1 MWRAT
6 LKSLLAKKV
15 RLALTAFSV
24 VLGVGFVA
32 GTYVLTDTMNAA
44 FDELFTS
51 AAQSSDVV
59 VRAGSA
65 FTGVEAGPGGG
76 GSEERDPIPET
87 LLADVQAVD
96 GVERA
101 TGSVSG
107 YAQMVDPATGDEIGG
122 FGPPTIGTNWTET
135 GGSSAITVRE
145 GQPPGGPNE
154 VMVDAGTA
162 TKYSIDVGDRIKVL
176 FELGAPREFTVSGTV
191 GFGDADNLGGATL
204 AVFDTETAQEALNRV
219 DVFDTIEVV
228 GAEGVDPNELR
239 TRVAAALPS
248 DVEAVTSTTVADEQS
263 EALKEGLGFFRTF
276 LLVFALIALFVGSFI
291 IFNTFSIIVA
301 QRSKE
306 LALLR
311 ALGAS
316 RGQVLT
322 SVVVEAFVVGLFA
335 SLLGILA
342 GIGISY
348 GLQGLLGLFNV
359 DLPSTATQLL
369 PRTIVVSLLVGIVVT
384 VVASILPA
392 VRASRVA
399 PIEALRDA
407 EQPAIGAGLG
417 RHLAIGL
424 VVSGLGV
431 AALLYGLFGTP
442 TNAAALVGLGA
453 AVTFVGVAMLSPLAA
468 RPIAGALGRP
478 IAGRAIQGKL
488 GRENA
493 MRNPRRTAST
503 ASALMIGLGLVA
515 MVSVLAAS
523 LTASVDAALEAALKA
538 DYTLTTSSFN
548 FFGQDVAAKVR
559 EVPGVASVA
568 EFRQGGFR
576 VNDTTAYLTAVDPA
590 VVDDVTTLEAS
601 PGGIEALAGG
611 QVLVHTDVAEENGW
625 NVGDN
630 VPAAFATRGD
640 VDLEMGGTFDER
652 RVVGV
657 DYLISLDAYDEY
669 FTEELDAFVMVKA
682 SAGADTAQV
691 QDDINAALGE
701 DYPNIDVQ
709 NQVEYREKQATFVN
723 QLLGLVQALLA
734 MAIVIALFGIVNTL
748 GLSIFERRRELGLLR
763 AVGMS
768 RMQVRRMIRWEAVII
783 SVFGAILGVAIGIF
797 FGWALQ
803 QALVNEGVTE
813 LRIPVGQLVFYLVLA
828 GLAGVLAAIG
838 PARRAAKLDVLQA
851 ISYE

>member
-6 LKSLLAKKV
+6 FKSLLARKV
-15 RLALTAFSV
+15 RLALTALSV

-44 FDELFTS
+44 FDELFAS
-51 AAQSSDVV
+51 ASQSSDVI
-59 VRAGSA
+59 VRTESA

-76 GSEERDPIPET
+76 GADERDPVPAP
-87 LLADVQAVD
+87 LLSAVQGVD
-96 GVERA
+96 GVEQA
-101 TGSVSG
+101 AGAVSG

-122 FGPPTIGTNWTET
+122 FGPPTIGTNWTGT
-135 GGSSAITVRE
+135 GGSTSITVRAGE
-145 GQPPGGPNE
+145 PPAGPDE

-162 TKYSIDVGDRIKVL
+162 KRFSIGVGDTIKVL
-176 FELGAPREFTVSGTV
+176 FATAEPREFTVAGTV

-204 AVFDTETAQEALNRV
+204 AVFDTATAQEVLDRPEMY
-219 DVFDTIEVV
+219 DTIEVV
-228 GAEGVDPNELR
+228 AAEGVEPNELR
-239 TRVAAALPS
+239 SRVQAVLPPGT
-248 DVEAVTSTTVADEQS
+248 EAVASTTVADEQS
-263 EALKEGLGFFRTF
+263 EAVKEGLGFFRTF

-301 QRSKE
+301 QRSRE

-311 ALGAS
+311 ALGAG
-316 RGQVLT
+316 RRQVLS
-322 SVVVEAFVVGLFA
+322 SVVAEAFVVGLFA
-335 SLLGILA
+335 SLVGIVA

-348 GLQGLLGLFNV
+348 GLQALLGLFSI

-369 PRTIVVSLLVGIVVT
+369 PRTIVASLLVGVLVT

-399 PIEALRDA
+399 PIEAMRDA
-407 EQPAIGAGLG
+407 DQPAAGGLGRRLTVGLVVSAIGAG
-417 RHLAIGL
+417 
-424 VVSGLGV
+424 
-431 AALLYGLFGTP
+431 ALLYGLFGTP
-442 TNAAALVGLGA
+442 SNAAALVGLGA
-453 AVTFVGVAMLSPLAA
+453 AITFVGVAMLSPLAA
-468 RPIAGALGRP
+468 RPVAGAIGRP
-478 IAGRAIQGKL
+478 AASLGIQGKL

-523 LTASVDAALEAALKA
+523 LKASTDAALQAALKA

-548 FFGQDVAAKVR
+548 FFSKDVAARVR

-576 VNDTTAYLTAVDPA
+576 VDGTTAYLTAVDPA
-590 VVDDVTTLEAS
+590 TVDDVTSLEAT
-601 PGGIEALAGG
+601 PAVPEALAGG
-611 QVLVHTDVAEENGW
+611 KALVHTDLADEHGW
-625 NVGDN
+625 EVGDTID
-630 VPAAFATRGD
+630 AAFATRGD
-640 VDLEMGGTFDER
+640 VDLVIGGTFAER
-652 RVVGV
+652 RLVGV
-657 DYLISLDAYDEY
+657 DYLLSLDTYDEY

-682 SAGADTAQV
+682 DAGGDTAQV
-691 QDDINAALGE
+691 RTDIQATLQE

-709 NQVEYREKQATFVN
+709 DQVEYREKQATFVN
-723 QLLGLVQALLA
+723 QLLGLVQALLV

-768 RMQVRRMIRWEAVII
+768 RVQVRRMIRWEAVII
-783 SVFGAILGVAIGIF
+783 SVFGALLGVLIGVA

-803 QALVNEGVTE
+803 QALVGEGVTE
-813 LRIPVGQLVFYLVLA
+813 FRLPTGQLVVYLVLA
-828 GLAGVLAAIG
+828 GLAGVLAAIV
-838 PARRAAKLDVLQA
+838 PARRAAKLNVLQA

>member
-6 LKSLLAKKV
+6 FKSLLAKKV
-15 RLALTAFSV
+15 RLALTALSV

-44 FDELFTS
+44 FDELFSS

-59 VRAGSA
+59 VRAKSA

-76 GSEERDPIPET
+76 GSEERDPIPEA
-87 LLADVQAVD
+87 LLPDVQAVD
-96 GVERA
+96 GVSQA

-122 FGPPTIGTNWTET
+122 FGPPTIGTNWTQT

-145 GQPPGGPNE
+145 GEPPASPGD

-162 TKYSIDVGDRIKVL
+162 KKFSIGVGDTIKVL
-176 FELGAPREFTVSGTV
+176 FASVPPREFTVSGTV

-204 AVFDTETAQEALNRV
+204 AAFDTATAQEVLDRV
-219 DVFDTIEVV
+219 GVFDTIEVV
-228 GAEGVDPNELR
+228 GAEGTDPNRLR
-239 TRVAAALPS
+239 LDVAAVLPTE
-248 DVEAVTSTTVADEQS
+248 VEAVTSTTVADEQS
-263 EALKEGLGFFRTF
+263 AALKEGLGFFRTF

-301 QRSKE
+301 QRAKE

-316 RGQVLT
+316 RRQVLS
-322 SVVVEAFVVGLFA
+322 SVVAEALVVGLFA
-335 SLLGILA
+335 SLLGLVA

-348 GLQGLLGLFNV
+348 GLQALLGLFNV
-359 DLPSTATQLL
+359 DLPSTATKLL
-369 PRTIVVSLLVGIVVT
+369 PRTVVVSLLVGVVVT

-407 EQPAIGAGLG
+407 EAPAIGAGLG
-417 RHLAIGL
+417 RRLTIGL
-424 VVSGLGV
+424 VVSGLGI

-442 TNAAALVGLGA
+442 TNAAVLVGLGA

-468 RPIAGALGRP
+468 RPVAGALGRP
-478 IAGRAIQGKL
+478 IAGLAIQGKL

-503 ASALMIGLGLVA
+503 TSALMIGLGLVA

-523 LTASVDAALEAALKA
+523 LTASINSTLEAALKA

-548 FFGQDVAAKVR
+548 FFSQDVAARVR
-559 EVPGVASVA
+559 EVPGVGAVA

-590 VVDDVTTLEAS
+590 TVDDVTTLEATPAS
-601 PGGIEALAGG
+601 PEALADGA
-611 QVLVHTDVAEENGW
+611 VMVHVDVAMENGW
-625 NVGDN
+625 AIGDP
-630 VPAAFATRGD
+630 VPAAFATSGD
-640 VDLEMGGTFDER
+640 VDLVMGGTFEER
-652 RVVGV
+652 GVVGV
-657 DYLISLDAYDEY
+657 DYLVSLETYDEF

-682 SAGADTAQV
+682 EVGVDTDQV
-691 QDDINAALGE
+691 QSAITAALQQ

-709 NQVEYREKQATFVN
+709 DQVEYREKQATFVN

-803 QALVNEGVTE
+803 QALANEGVTE
-813 LRIPVGQLVFYLVLA
+813 LRIPAGQLAVYLLFA
-828 GLAGVLAAIG
+828 ALAGVLAAIG
-838 PARRAAKLDVLQA
+838 PARRAANLNVLQA

>member
-6 LKSLLAKKV
+6 IKSLLARKV
-15 RLALTAFSV
+15 RLALTALSV

-44 FDELFTS
+44 FDELFAS
-51 AAQSSDVV
+51 AAQTSDVI
-59 VRAGSA
+59 VRAESA

-76 GSEERDPIPET
+76 GGDERDPIPAS
-87 LLADVQAVD
+87 LLSAVE
-96 GVERA
+96 GVEGVEQA
-101 TGSVSG
+101 AGSVSG

-122 FGPPTIGTNWTET
+122 FGPPTIGTNWSGT
-135 GGSSAITVRE
+135 GGSTSITVRDGE
-145 GQPPGGPNE
+145 PPAGPNA
-154 VMVDAGTA
+154 VMVDAATA
-162 TKYSIDVGDRIKVL
+162 KKFSIGVGDTIKVL
-176 FELGAPREFTVSGTV
+176 FATVEPREFTVAGTV

-204 AVFDTETAQEALNRV
+204 AVFDTPTAQ
-219 DVFDTIEVV
+219 DVLDREDLFDTIEVV
-228 GAEGVDPNELR
+228 AAEGIEPSELR
-239 TRVAAALPS
+239 SRVQAVLPS
-248 DVEAVTSTTVADEQS
+248 GTEAVASSTVADEQS
-263 EALKEGLGFFRTF
+263 EAVKEGLGFFRTF

-301 QRSKE
+301 QRARE

-316 RGQVLT
+316 RRQVLT
-322 SVVVEAFVVGLFA
+322 SVVAEAALVGLFA
-335 SLLGILA
+335 SLVGIVA

-348 GLQGLLGLFNV
+348 GLQGLLAVFGI

-369 PRTIVVSLLVGIVVT
+369 PRTIVASLLVGVLVT
-384 VVASILPA
+384 MVASILPA

-399 PIEALRDA
+399 PIEAMRDA
-407 EQPAIGAGLG
+407 EQPPSGGLG
-417 RHLAIGL
+417 RRLTIGLAVSAIG
-424 VVSGLGV
+424 VG
-431 AALLYGLFGTP
+431 ALLYGLFGTP
-442 TNAAALVGLGA
+442 SNAATLVGLGA
-453 AVTFVGVAMLSPLAA
+453 AITFVGVAMLSPLAA
-468 RPIAGALGRP
+468 RPVAGAIGRP
-478 IAGRAIQGKL
+478 VAGLAIQGKL

-523 LTASVDAALEAALKA
+523 LKASTDAALEAALKA

-548 FFGQDVAAKVR
+548 FFSQDVAARVR

-568 EFRQGGFR
+568 EFRQGGFH
-576 VNDTTAYLTAVDPA
+576 VDGTTAYLTAVDPA
-590 VVDDVTTLEAS
+590 TVDDVTSLEAS
-601 PGGIEALAGG
+601 PGVAEALAGG
-611 QVLVHTDVAEENGW
+611 KVMVHTDLADEHGW
-625 NVGDN
+625 SVGDTIH
-630 VPAAFATRGD
+630 AAFATQGD
-640 VDLEMGGTFDER
+640 VDLVVGGTFAER
-652 RVVGV
+652 RLVGV
-657 DYLISLDAYDEY
+657 DYLVSLDTYDEY

-682 SAGADTAQV
+682 DAGGDTSQV
-691 QDDINAALGE
+691 REGIQAALSE

-709 NQVEYREKQATFVN
+709 DQVEYREKQATFVN
-723 QLLGLVQALLA
+723 QLLGLVQALLV

-768 RMQVRRMIRWEAVII
+768 RTQVRRMIRWEAVII
-783 SVFGAILGVAIGIF
+783 SVFGALLGVLIGVS

-803 QALVNEGVTE
+803 QALVGEGVTE
-813 LRIPVGQLVFYLVLA
+813 FRLPVAQLIVYLLLA
-828 GLAGVLAAIG
+828 GGAGVLAAIV
-838 PARRAAKLDVLQA
+838 PARRAAKLNVLQA

>member
-6 LKSLLAKKV
+6 LKSLLGRKV
-15 RLALTAFSV
+15 RLLLTALSV
-24 VLGVGFVA
+24 VLGVGFIA

-44 FDELFTS
+44 FDELFSS
-51 AAQSSDVV
+51 AAESSDVV
-59 VRAGSA
+59 VRARSA

-76 GSEERDPIPET
+76 GSEERDPLPAA
-87 LLADVQAVD
+87 LVDRVQ
-96 GVERA
+96 GVEGVARA
-101 TGSVSG
+101 TGSLTG

-122 FGPPTIGTNWTET
+122 FGPPTIGTNWTGT
-135 GGSSAITVRE
+135 GGSSAIVVRAGAPPE
-145 GQPPGGPNE
+145 GPDE

-162 TKYSIDVGDRIKVL
+162 ERFAIGVGDRIKVL
-176 FELGAPREFTVSGTV
+176 FESVAPREFVVSGTA

-204 AVFDTETAQEALNRV
+204 AVFDTATAQEVLNREGV
-219 DVFDTIEVV
+219 VDTIDVV
-228 GAEGVDPNELR
+228 AAEGVQPDDLR
-239 TRVAAALPS
+239 ARVAAVLPAG
-248 DVEAVTSTTVADEQS
+248 VEAVTSTTVADENS

-316 RGQVLT
+316 RRQVLA
-322 SVVVEAFVVGLFA
+322 SVIIEAVVVGLIA
-335 SLLGILA
+335 SLVGLVA

-359 DLPSTATQLL
+359 DLPSTSTQLL
-369 PRTIVVSLLVGIVVT
+369 PRTVVVSVVVGVAVT
-384 VVASILPA
+384 AVASILPA
-392 VRASRVA
+392 LRASRVA

-417 RHLAIGL
+417 RRLTIGL
-424 VVSGLGV
+424 VVAGLGI

-468 RPIAGALGRP
+468 RPVAGALGRP
-478 IAGRAIQGKL
+478 IARRAIQGKL

-515 MVSVLAAS
+515 MVSVLASS
-523 LTASVDAALEAALKA
+523 LTASTDAALAATLKA
-538 DYTLTTSSFN
+538 DFTLTTTSFN
-548 FFGQDVAAKVR
+548 FFSQDVAARVR
-559 EVPGVASVA
+559 EVPDVAAVA
-568 EFRQGGFR
+568 EFRQGGFK
-576 VNDTTAYLTAVDPA
+576 VNGTTAYLTAVDPA
-590 VVDDVTTLEAS
+590 TVGEVAELDVSA
-601 PGGIEALAGG
+601 GGFEALAAGD
-611 QVLVHTDVAEENGW
+611 VLVHTDVAEENGW
-625 NVGDN
+625 SVGDRL
-630 VPAAFATRGD
+630 PAAFATRGD
-640 VDLEMGGTFDER
+640 VELEVGGTFAER
-652 RVVGV
+652 RLVGV
-657 DYLISLDAYDEY
+657 DYLISLDAYDGY

-682 SAGADTAQV
+682 APGADTSVV
-691 QDDINAALGE
+691 QREITGALGE

-709 NQVEYREKQATFVN
+709 DQAEYREKQATFVN

-734 MAIVIALFGIVNTL
+734 MAILIALFGIVNTL

-768 RMQVRRMIRWEAVII
+768 RTQVRRMIRWEAVII
-783 SVFGAILGVAIGIF
+783 SVFGALLGVTIGIV

-803 QALVNEGVTE
+803 QALVAEGVTE
-813 LRIPVGQLVFYLVLA
+813 FRLPVPQLVVYLVLA
-828 GLAGVLAAIG
+828 GIAGVLAAIG
-838 PARRAAKLDVLQA
+838 PARRAAKLNVLQS